1 MSRILSL
8 AVALLFAPAADALNL
23 NNYHQN
29 NFQQA
34 KTFAAAINADA
45 PGSFYC
51 GCMIQWQGKRG
62 FPISTAV
69 AIRCAKT
76 PIAPHA
82 LSGNM

>member
-45 PGSFYC
+45 PGSF
-51 GCMIQWQGKRG
+51 
-62 FPISTAV
+62 TVAV
-69 AIRCAKT
+69 RFSGREKGDSRSQQLW
-76 PIAPHA
+76 
-82 LSGNM
+82 LSGAQKRQSRRTH